1 MGSVTDEEEI
11 MTSNS
16 QVISNLKPALVW
28 RHFAALADRPRP
40 SGYEQEV
47 KTYVIAWAED
57 NGFKCY
63 SDDIGNLI
71 VKVPGRGVGVE
82 AEPVIL
88 QGHLDMVCEKNSGVD
103 HDFFKDPIQLRLEG
117 DRLYAK
123 QTTLG
128 ADNGIGVALSMAA
141 GDGVYGDHPP
151 LELLFTID
159 EETGMSGALN
169 LDGRYLAGRRLINLD
184 AEEEGVLYVG
194 CAGGRDLVASRR
206 LDWDA
211 VEPGTLAVRLS
222 LTGLRGG
229 HSGLDIIKNRGNAIR
244 LLSQILIQL
253 PRKGV
258 DLRLCRFEGG
268 SKRNAIPR
276 EATAV
281 VRVRAEL
288 LARLPEILEAQMSE
302 LKKLHTDSEAN
313 FDLHIE
319 ALQGDDIPPVKE
331 IVAQGLLSYCFS
343 QATGVVTMSQS
354 IPGLVE
360 TSNNLGVVTWSEDL
374 VTVTSCSR
382 SSNGAA
388 LDQLCDQLASV
399 AHLCG
404 LSVRSDAG
412 YPGWLP
418 DLSSPMLAI
427 TKEVF
432 AEYYGREPE
441 VTAIHAGLE
450 CGILGERVPGLDMI
464 SFGPDIQDA
473 HSPDESV
480 CPESV
485 AVVHEQLGHLLR
497 ALC

>member
-1 MGSVTDEEEI
+1 
-11 MTSNS
+11 MTTNH
-16 QVISNLKPALVW
+16 QVISGLEPPRVW
-28 RHFAALADRPRP
+28 QHFAALADRPRP
-40 SGYEQEV
+40 SGHEQEV
-47 KTYVIAWAED
+47 KTYVVAWAED
-57 NGFKCY
+57 HGLKCY
-63 SDDIGNLI
+63 SDEIGNLI
-71 VKVPGRGVGVE
+71 VKVPGRGMGVE
-82 AEPVIL
+82 AAPVIL
-88 QGHLDMVCEKNSGVD
+88 QGHLDMVCEKNSGVE
-103 HDFFKDPIQLRLEG
+103 HDFFTDPIQLRLEG
-117 DRLYAK
+117 KRLYAK

-128 ADNGIGVALSMAA
+128 ADNGIGVALCMAA
-141 GDGVYGDHPP
+141 AEGVYADHPP

-169 LDGRYLAGRRLINLD
+169 LEGRYLSGRRLINLD
-184 AEEEGVLYVG
+184 AEEEGILYVG
-194 CAGGRDLVASRR
+194 CAGGRDLIATRR
-206 LDWDA
+206 LRWDT
-211 VEPGTLAVRLS
+211 VEPGSLAVRLS

-244 LLSQILIQL
+244 LLAQLLIQL
-253 PRKGV
+253 PRRGV
-258 DLRLCRFEGG
+258 ALSLCRFEGG

-281 VRVRAEL
+281 IRLRAEL
-288 LARLPEILEAQMSE
+288 LARLPEILEAQIGE
-302 LKKLHTDSEAN
+302 LKQLHTDSETD
-313 FDLHIE
+313 FELHVE
-319 ALQGDDIPPVKE
+319 ALQGDEIPPLDE
-331 IVAQGLLSYCFS
+331 GLAQGLLAYCFA
-343 QATGVVTMSQS
+343 QASGVVTMSQS

-360 TSNNLGVVTWSEDL
+360 TSNNLGVVTWSDEA

-388 LDQLCDQLASV
+388 LGQLCDQLASF

-404 LSVRSDAG
+404 FSVRSDAG

-432 AEYYGREPE
+432 ATYYGREPE

-480 CPESV
+480 CPASV
-485 AVVHEQLGHLLR
+485 AVVYEQLGALLK